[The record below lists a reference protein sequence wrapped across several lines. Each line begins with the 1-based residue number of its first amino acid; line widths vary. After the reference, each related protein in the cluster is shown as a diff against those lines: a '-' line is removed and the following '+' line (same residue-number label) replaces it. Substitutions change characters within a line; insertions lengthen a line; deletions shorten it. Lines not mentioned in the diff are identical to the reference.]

1 MKKQT
6 LLILGV
12 VAVAGFFAWK
22 KGLFGKKT
30 QTTEPGEPAEP
41 ETTDESET
49 PGKPVAPG
57 TAPATIID
65 VTKGNITVPEAIEQ
79 AKSIVENVKNVKV
92 LIKTPPGQ
100 KNIKVQRKEAKK
112 VKRAEKKAKRKEK
125 KKAKQKAN

>member
-22 KGLFGKKT
+22 KGLFGKKAE
-30 QTTEPGEPAEP
+30 TTEPAEP
-41 ETTDESET
+41 ETADESET

-125 KKAKQKAN
+125 KKAQQKAN